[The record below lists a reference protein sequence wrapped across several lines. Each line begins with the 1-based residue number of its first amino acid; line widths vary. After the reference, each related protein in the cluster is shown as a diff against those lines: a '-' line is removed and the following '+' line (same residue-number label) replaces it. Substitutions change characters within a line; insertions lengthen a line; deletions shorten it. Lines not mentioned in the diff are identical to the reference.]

1 MKWLLSICLACFS
14 MIALAQAP
22 ISTGFFSNKALDGY
36 DTVAYFTEGQAIKGN
51 PQWST
56 NYKGAEWHFSK
67 VEHLQMFLKAPEK
80 YAPQYGGYCAW
91 GVSTKNDFAPS
102 DATQWA
108 IVDGKLYLNYN
119 EKVKSRWD
127 QMPLQHIE
135 QADRNWPALI
145 AQ

>member
-1 MKWLLSICLACFS
+1 MKWLVSIFLACFS

-67 VEHLQMFLKAPEK
+67 VEHLQLFLKAPEK

-91 GVSTKNDFAPS
+91 GVSTKNDFAPYRS
-102 DATQWA
+102 WKAVDACKMIHAPGSFKTR
-108 IVDGKLYLNYN
+108 II
-119 EKVKSRWD
+119 S
-127 QMPLQHIE
+127 I
-135 QADRNWPALI
+135 
-145 AQ
+145 